1 MKQLTVHYQE
11 LLDPLQVRSP
21 PTIRSVSTVHS
32 GPDVCGDQLKTIP
45 VRNYFPE
52 TWYWD
57 LVDVGANSKTDIDLV
72 APDTTTTWIATAVC
86 TNDKFGVG
94 VIEAPVYLEASKS
107 GLNG

>member
-1 MKQLTVHYQE
+1 
-11 LLDPLQVRSP
+11 
-21 PTIRSVSTVHS
+21 
-32 GPDVCGDQLKTIP
+32 
-45 VRNYFPE
+45 
-52 TWYWD
+52 

-107 GLNG
+107 GLDG

>member
-11 LLDPLQVRSP
+11 LLDPLQLRSP
-21 PTIRSVSTVHS
+21 PAVQSRPSIRPGS
-32 GPDVCGDQLKTIP
+32 VCGDQLKTIP

-107 GLNG
+107 GLDR